1 MMLTTSCKTIPKS
14 GAGGMTLSLGRKRA
28 EQAVSLDFIGF
39 PAQHA
44 GNLVAVPLVD
54 AIVES
59 RAEEVVFGPLDWP
72 AAQAFGVDL
81 QIFHGGAHLGGICGP
96 ACAFKRG
103 FNRHAADPPF
113 GHGLRGKLRTG
124 LAGSCFD

>member
-14 GAGGMTLSLGRKRA
+14 GAAAITLSLGRKRA
-28 EQAVSLDFIGF
+28 EQAVSLHFIGF
-39 PAQHA
+39 PVQHA
-44 GNLVAVPLVD
+44 RNLAAVPLVD
-54 AIVES
+54 AIVEL
-59 RAEEVVFGPLDWP
+59 RAEVVVFGPLDWS

-81 QIFHGGAHLGGICGP
+81 QIFHGGAHLGGIRRP
-96 ACAFKRG
+96 ACAFQRG

-124 LAGSCFD
+124 LA